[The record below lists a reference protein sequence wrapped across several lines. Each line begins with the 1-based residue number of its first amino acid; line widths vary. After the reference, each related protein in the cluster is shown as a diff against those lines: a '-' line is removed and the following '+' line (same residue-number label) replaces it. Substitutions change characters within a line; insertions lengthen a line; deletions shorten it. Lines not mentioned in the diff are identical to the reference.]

1 MDCRLMDL
9 DVGDMNEFMNGLKAW
24 IHNIFF
30 KKNWIEHTWIRTAKK
45 KVFKFILSY
54 YFIKNWKKRHYSIK
68 MQRCQ
73 CPIHKSIFEPFI
85 WSIMWKV
92 WAYSQQ
98 YLWTL
103 YLINNVEGVGV
114 FTRVSLNP
122 LSDQW
127 CGRCGR
133 IHNSIFEPF
142 IWSIMWKVWAY
153 FKL

>member
-114 FTRVSLNP
+114 FQALKVF
-122 LSDQW
+122 
-127 CGRCGR
+127 
-133 IHNSIFEPF
+133 NSNNSCKSVMLFCRETTIENNQF
-142 IWSIMWKVWAY
+142 SR
-153 FKL
+153 L